1 MSEPPWT
8 SEEIGEWLLT
18 LRLPQYVSCF
28 QEGGYKS
35 LGDCKDLTEERLM
48 QLKILPT
55 GHRRRILRS
64 LEALGV
70 QQQQQQSGEEED
82 AEGGLEN
89 GRRRRKPAL
98 YPRHIFLQD
107 KKRGTSCQVRQ
118 QRDWTDLQGSQ
129 TLPAG
134 VALRTHVEAEEENRS
149 ARPPQPAPRHPAD
162 TQTSHPG
169 LIPPSMSSGSS
180 SSGSSGGSSSIES
193 LSVSEM
199 PSDWDVS
206 PEEPSL
212 SSTDSLPHPAEAPQS
227 SGGFS
232 GEMVENVIY
241 EAQTSFKIPD
251 GARLTRSYRLR
262 HRPVPE
268 LPDQNHPAP
277 FHDRYSKL
285 NIDLEVCS
293 C

>member
-1 MSEPPWT
+1 MADPPWT

-18 LRLPQYVSCF
+18 LRLPQYASCF

-35 LGDCKDLTEERLM
+35 LGDCRDLTEERLM

-70 QQQQQQSGEEED
+70 QQQPQSGGEED
-82 AEGGLEN
+82 AQGGLEN
-89 GRRRRKPAL
+89 GRRRRKPPL

-118 QRDWTDLQGSQ
+118 LRDWTDLQGSQ

-134 VALRTHVEAEEENRS
+134 VALKTQVEAEDETRS
-149 ARPPQPAPRHPAD
+149 VRLPQPSPRYPANI
-162 TQTSHPG
+162 QTSRPG

-180 SSGSSGGSSSIES
+180 SSSGSSTSIDS
-193 LSVSEM
+193 LSVSDM

-206 PEEPSL
+206 SEDPSL
-212 SSTDSLPHPAEAPQS
+212 SSTDSLPHNTEASQPKT

-241 EAQTSFKIPD
+241 EAQTSFKIPT

-268 LPDQNHPAP
+268 IPDQNLPAP
-277 FHDRYSKL
+277 PTDSR
-285 NIDLEVCS
+285 
-293 C
+293 